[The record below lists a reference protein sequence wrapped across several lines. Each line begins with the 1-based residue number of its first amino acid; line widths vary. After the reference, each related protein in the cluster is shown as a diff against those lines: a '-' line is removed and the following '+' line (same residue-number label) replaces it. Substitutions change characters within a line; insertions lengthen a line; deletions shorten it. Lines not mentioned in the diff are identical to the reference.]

1 MSLLRLILYYSCFS
15 VAVGSND
22 DDMVEFLNSL
32 GLKGAVGFLELSI
45 TGVPLLHVVTAG
57 VYLLI
62 AFYNKMLLFNLL
74 FISRQS

>member
-1 MSLLRLILYYSCFS
+1 
-15 VAVGSND
+15 
-22 DDMVEFLNSL
+22 MVEFLNSL

-74 FISRQS
+74 FISRQSWFWSTATMLVLLQ